1 MNKYCNNQGTVRQYG
16 SSHGI
21 GYRYGFFNRHGGSG
35 TAPFD
40 SMNVSYGVGDEKKTV
55 SANRQRIGEI
65 IRFSIFLSAK
75 QVHGDGIYSLTEPVI
90 GNREIEGVDA
100 LITDQQGV
108 GLMIQ
113 QADCQAVLLFDPV
126 QKVIAAVHCGWR
138 GSVINILAKV
148 VRRMESQ
155 FGVSPENLLAAIS
168 PSLGPCCAE
177 FITYREEFP
186 VEFRPF
192 MQQQDYFD
200 FWRISTY
207 QLTDAGLRDSN
218 IAVVGT
224 CTCCSKDYFSYR
236 RSRRF
241 SDGVTGRNCSI
252 IGMEGEGGSAAFLCE
267 NDANITDR
275 R

>member
-1 MNKYCNNQGTVRQYG
+1 MNKYCNNQGTVRQYS

-21 GYRYGFFNRHGGSG
+21 GCRYGFFSRHGGSG

-55 SANRQRIGEI
+55 SVNRQRIGEI
-65 IRFSIFLSAK
+65 IGFSALLSAK
-75 QVHGDGIYSLTEPVI
+75 QVHGDDIFSLTEPLNS
-90 GNREIEGVDA
+90 NREIEGADA
-100 LITDQQGV
+100 LITDQQGI

-148 VRRMESQ
+148 VHRMESQ
-155 FGVSPENLLAAIS
+155 FAVSPENLLAAIS

-177 FITYREEFP
+177 FVNYREEFP
-186 VEFRPF
+186 VEFKLFMERP
-192 MQQQDYFD
+192 DYFN
-200 FWRISTY
+200 FWQVSKY
-207 QLTDAGLRDSN
+207 QLVDAGLRESKITAD
-218 IAVVGT
+218 GT

-236 RSRRF
+236 RSSRF
-241 SDGVTGRNCSI
+241 SGGITGRNCSI
-252 IGMEGEGGSAAFLCE
+252 TGMDSVV
-267 NDANITDR
+267 
-275 R
+275 